1 MCVYLLQSTVL
12 FLNCGHVCTCVK
24 CSDLLHECPLDRGEI
39 VQRIRLVLPPGG
51 SPGGDDDEA
60 FVAGP

>member
-1 MCVYLLQSTVL
+1 MCVCVCVCVAQSTVL

-39 VQRIRLVLPPGG
+39 VQRIRLVLPTVPAQLT
-51 SPGGDDDEA
+51 P
-60 FVAGP
+60 